1 MLLCASVL
9 HQLEKMP
16 RLIANRYTVRVAHS
30 LSSPRSSFRFNIASY
45 TGSVLKDD
53 VAVSGDVSQR
63 PGPRVRTFLYDNTD
77 SSKPISVSNSGSET
91 ELYVF
96 FPFLAQGMRDQG
108 YGSLTV
114 RSSEAERGIWIM
126 QVTGQHTCFLQSCI
140 VLLILLS
147 NFDDF
152 TSPVLRELCRS
163 FFPTASSAPGFQLWC
178 PGH

>member
-9 HQLEKMP
+9 LQFEIMP
-16 RLIANRYTVRVAHS
+16 CLIANRYVVRVTHS
-30 LSSPRSSFRFNIASY
+30 LNSPRSSFRFNIASY

-114 RSSEAERGIWIM
+114 RSSDAERGIWIM
-126 QVTGQHTCFLQSCI
+126 QVTDQICI
-140 VLLILLS
+140 VLLISIS
-147 NFDDF
+147 NFHDF
-152 TSPVLRELCRS
+152 TSLILRELCRS
-163 FFPTASSAPGFQLWC
+163 FFRTTSSAPAFQLRY
-178 PGH
+178 PVH

>member
-1 MLLCASVL
+1 MRHGHQTVDIILCSCSVLVPECKTSFLMLLCVSVL
-9 HQLEKMP
+9 LEFEKMP
-16 RLIANRYTVRVAHS
+16 CLIANRYMVRVSHS
-30 LSSPRSSFRFNIASY
+30 LNSPRSSFRFNIASY

-53 VAVSGDVSQR
+53 VSVSGDVSQR

-114 RSSEAERGIWIM
+114 RSSDAETGIWIM
-126 QVTGQHTCFLQSCI
+126 QVADQSCI
-140 VLLILLS
+140 VS
-147 NFDDF
+147 
-152 TSPVLRELCRS
+152 S
-163 FFPTASSAPGFQLWC
+163 FQYPISMN
-178 PGH
+178 